1 MSSQS
6 RSSQLT
12 LTPPEILRAAQEGV
26 LSQSEAEKLIHWGF
40 DQQFNQSLIPD
51 PKRPAAPEQRKGFNL
66 VTVLYYF
73 GAMLMISSCAWFL
86 GRKWDAFGPQG
97 ICVTLLIY
105 MTGLI
110 TLGVWLRRTGFVV
123 GGGLLVTVAVS
134 LTPLVTY
141 TIEKMTGIWPAKD
154 PGAYADFYPMIHASW
169 IGMELATIVV
179 VLATLWFVRF
189 SFLTAPMAFSFW
201 FLSMDLAAFFTQ
213 QNFIEHKLRDVISV
227 FIGLVTIVIGFSVER
242 ILRRRGAPST
252 EDFAF
257 WPYLFGLASFWFGL
271 TALQHAESEPR
282 QLIYFLINLVLIGLA
297 VKMKRATFMI
307 FGAVGAYIYVGHLAF
322 EVFRES
328 PFFPFI
334 LAGMG
339 LSTILLTVF
348 SQKWLRKRRPEVDEW
363 TPNFHPGGQPI
374 QPGLTQA

>member
-1 MSSQS
+1 
-6 RSSQLT
+6 
-12 LTPPEILRAAQEGV
+12 
-26 LSQSEAEKLIHWGF
+26 
-40 DQQFNQSLIPD
+40 
-51 PKRPAAPEQRKGFNL
+51 
-66 VTVLYYF
+66 
-73 GAMLMISSCAWFL
+73 
-86 GRKWDAFGPQG
+86 
-97 ICVTLLIY
+97 
-105 MTGLI
+105 
-110 TLGVWLRRTGFVV
+110 
-123 GGGLLVTVAVS
+123 
-134 LTPLVTY
+134 
-141 TIEKMTGIWPAKD
+141 
-154 PGAYADFYPMIHASW
+154 
-169 IGMELATIVV
+169 
-179 VLATLWFVRF
+179 
-189 SFLTAPMAFSFW
+189 MAFSFW
-201 FLSMDLAAFFTQ
+201 FLAMDLAAFFTQ

-242 ILRRRGAPST
+242 ILRRRGTPST

-257 WPYLFGLASFWFGL
+257 WPYLFGLSSFWFGL

-348 SQKWLRKRRPEVDEW
+348 GQKWVRKRQPEGDEW
-363 TPNFHPGGQPI
+363 TPNFNFDSQPI
-374 QPGLTQA
+374 QPGPTQA